1 MLLSMTGYGRGQHIL
16 GGQTFIVELRSLNSK
31 QTDLRL
37 RCQQS
42 LGEFEMALRKQ
53 VADFAHRGKLELSVD
68 IRNEDGEDGIS
79 LNLPLLKRLH
89 AQLVEYAPFNLG
101 GDAGALLAGLIRLPK
116 VAETQDQQ
124 LTKEEIN
131 ALQLATQACLDNF
144 QAYRVSE
151 GKATSEDLQQ
161 SAKAI
166 QHLLLEVEPFEAERG
181 KRVRERL
188 QKQLDEFQSRQNV
201 DQNRFEQEL
210 LYYLEKMDINEE
222 KVRLAQNCEYFLEEL
237 TNENPVKGRKLSFIS
252 QEIGREINTLGAKA
266 QLAEIQRLVV
276 QMKEQL
282 EQIKEQ
288 LANVV

>member
-16 GGQTFIVELRSLNSK
+16 DGKTFIVELRSLNSK

-42 LGEFEMALRKQ
+42 LGEYEMKLRKQ
-53 VADFAHRGKLELSVD
+53 VADFASRGKLELTVD
-68 IRNEDGEDGIS
+68 IRREDGEDGVS

-89 AQLVEYAPFNLG
+89 SELVAYAPFNLG
-101 GDAGALLAGLIRLPK
+101 GDPGALLAGLIRLPK
-116 VAETQDQQ
+116 VAETQDQE
-124 LTKEEIN
+124 LSENDID
-131 ALQLATQACLDNF
+131 ALQQATKNCLANF
-144 QAYRVSE
+144 QSYRVSE
-151 GKATSEDLQQ
+151 GQATEEDLRNSASSIQQ
-161 SAKAI
+161 F
-166 QHLLLEVEPFEAERG
+166 LEQVEPHEAARVT
-181 KRVRERL
+181 RVRERL
-188 QKQLDEFQSRQNV
+188 KKQLDEFQSRQNV

-210 LYYLEKMDINEE
+210 LYYLEKIDINEE

-237 TNENPVKGRKLSFIS
+237 SNEKPVKGRKLSFIS

-266 QLAEIQRLVV
+266 QSADIQRLVV

-282 EQIKEQ
+282 EKIKEQ